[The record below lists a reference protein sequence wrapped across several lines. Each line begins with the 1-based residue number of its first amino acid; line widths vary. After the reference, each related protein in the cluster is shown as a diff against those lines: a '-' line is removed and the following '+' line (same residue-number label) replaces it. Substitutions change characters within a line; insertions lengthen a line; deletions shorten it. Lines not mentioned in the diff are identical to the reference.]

1 MAWVCLQQWLR
12 IQASP
17 ENLGQ
22 EDPVSVRQQFI
33 FPLALSFCFLAA
45 ADGDLRAQQT
55 LATPKSA
62 AATYSMKAEM
72 VETENKVKRREA
84 TVVVTTGGIQLVD
97 PTTAKETAKIGEGHL
112 HYRVDDGPVIA
123 TTATKLSFHELSSG
137 EHKIS
142 ITLAGNDHKPLT
154 DPITFIMTVP

>member
-1 MAWVCLQQWLR
+1 VIVRHQSIVPFVLGLCLL
-12 IQASP
+12 A
-17 ENLGQ
+17 
-22 EDPVSVRQQFI
+22 VS
-33 FPLALSFCFLAA
+33 
-45 ADGDLRAQQT
+45 DGDLSAQQT
-55 LATPKSA
+55 LATPKTP

-84 TVVVTTGGIQLVD
+84 TVLVTTAGIQLVD

-112 HYRVDDGPVIA
+112 HYRVDNGPVIA

>member
-1 MAWVCLQQWLR
+1 L
-12 IQASP
+12 ASAQ
-17 ENLGQ
+17 GA
-22 EDPVSVRQQFI
+22 F
-33 FPLALSFCFLAA
+33 
-45 ADGDLRAQQT
+45 GAQQT

-72 VETENKVKRREA
+72 VETENKIKRREA
-84 TVVVTTGGIQLVD
+84 TVVVITSGIELVD
-97 PTTAKETAKIGEGHL
+97 PTTTKEIAKIGEGHL

-123 TTATKLSFHELSSG
+123 TTATKLSFHELSKG

-154 DPITFIMTVP
+154 DAITFIMTVP

>member
-1 MAWVCLQQWLR
+1 MSVLQPSNITLALGVCLL
-12 IQASP
+12 AS
-17 ENLGQ
+17 
-22 EDPVSVRQQFI
+22 
-33 FPLALSFCFLAA
+33 AA
-45 ADGDLRAQQT
+45 GDLRAQQT
-55 LATPKSA
+55 LATPKSP

-72 VETENKVKRREA
+72 VETENKIKRREA

-154 DPITFIMTVP
+154 DAITFIMTVP

>member
-1 MAWVCLQQWLR
+1 MVLIPHRPTQDQ
-12 IQASP
+12 IH
-17 ENLGQ
+17 
-22 EDPVSVRQQFI
+22 SVRTI
-33 FPLALSFCFLAA
+33 LFPPRTRFCCPAA
-45 ADGDLRAQQT
+45 AGISCSQT
-55 LATPKSA
+55 LPRQVTAALLDKPKWWKPEQVHSW
-62 AATYSMKAEM
+62 
-72 VETENKVKRREA
+72 RRRL
-84 TVVVTTGGIQLVD
+84 VTTGGIQLVD

>member
-1 MAWVCLQQWLR
+1 M
-12 IQASP
+12 
-17 ENLGQ
+17 
-22 EDPVSVRQQFI
+22 SVRQLSNIALVLGFCW
-33 FPLALSFCFLAA
+33 LAVAA
-45 ADGDLRAQQT
+45 GDLRAQQT
-55 LATPKSA
+55 LATPKTPA
-62 AATYSMKAEM
+62 ASYSMKAEM

-142 ITLAGNDHKPLT
+142 ITLAGNDHKALT

>member
-1 MAWVCLQQWLR
+1 M
-12 IQASP
+12 
-17 ENLGQ
+17 
-22 EDPVSVRQQFI
+22 SVRLTSSI
-33 FPLALSFCFLAA
+33 ALGLSVCWLGAGA
-45 ADGDLRAQQT
+45 GELRAQQT
-55 LATPKSA
+55 LATPKSP

-72 VETENKVKRREA
+72 VETENKIKKREA

-112 HYRVDDGPVIA
+112 HYRVDNGPVIA

-142 ITLAGNDHKPLT
+142 VTLAGNDHKPLT

>member
-1 MAWVCLQQWLR
+1 VIVRHQSIVLFVLGLCLL
-12 IQASP
+12 A
-17 ENLGQ
+17 
-22 EDPVSVRQQFI
+22 VS
-33 FPLALSFCFLAA
+33 
-45 ADGDLRAQQT
+45 DGDLRAQQT
-55 LATPKSA
+55 LATPKST

-84 TVVVTTGGIQLVD
+84 TVVVTTAGIELVD

-112 HYRVDDGPVIA
+112 HYRVDNGPVIA